1 MSGLID
7 LTGISVLVT
16 RPKRQAESLCRL
28 IEVYGGTV
36 IRCPTVLIESIESS
50 ETLAQALT
58 AVATTDIVIFT
69 SPNAAEHGLNA
80 LRQARLALPS
90 GVPVLAM
97 GPGTA
102 AKLQENGIITT
113 AISKAPFNSEALI
126 ELDVLVAPAG
136 QSVVIFCGDGGREWL
151 SKRLKEKGAGVI
163 RVICYRRSAPPTAD
177 SSVITYWQD
186 HGIDVLTLTSIAAAE
201 NLWILLKDRPKRWLR
216 DVAVVTVSERIE
228 TACRSL
234 GYEGKIAIADHAGH
248 DALLQA
254 IHTHVDMINSR

>member
-28 IEVYGGTV
+28 IEAYGGTA
-36 IRCPTVLIESIESS
+36 IRCPTVLIESIEGS

-58 AVATTDIVIFT
+58 AVATADIVIFV
-69 SPNAAEHGLNA
+69 SPNAAEYGLSA
-80 LRQARLALPS
+80 LRQARLVLPS
-90 GVPVLAM
+90 GALVLAM

-102 AKLQENGIITT
+102 AKLQEDGIIAT
-113 AISKAPFNSEALI
+113 AISKAPFNSEALM
-126 ELDVLVAPAG
+126 ELNILAAPAG
-136 QSVVIFCGDGGREWL
+136 QFVVIFCGEGGREWL
-151 SKRLKEKGAGVI
+151 SKSLKDKGARVI
-163 RVICYRRSAPPTAD
+163 PVICYRRSLPPAAD
-177 SSVITYWQD
+177 PRVIAYWQD

-216 DVAVVTVSERIE
+216 DVAVATVSERIE

-234 GYEGKIAIADHAGH
+234 GYEGKIVIADYAGH

-254 IHTHVDMINSR
+254 IHTHCHTINSR